1 MESDNA
7 QEKFKLNMDA
17 VIEEETDHGNAD
29 TTVIQERLDIQP
41 EESGEGQL
49 PDIRAESDCDQKD

>member
-1 MESDNA
+1 MENDNA

-17 VIEEETDHGNAD
+17 VIEEETDRGNAD

-41 EESGEGQL
+41 EEPGEGQL